1 MANDFLKVEGIEEL
15 TKKLKTLDDNVK
27 RTEVLKIQRRLA
39 KPLLDAY
46 REKLPE
52 SNKSRSR
59 LTGARTGK
67 RGNKKHREKSKLASH
82 NVFDYTGGNLKRA
95 TKIIS
100 VPKRYTGGNPSI
112 VIQPTSPKGSL
123 KTKKGKTK
131 DDAYY
136 RFMIVA
142 KGFKGSG
149 RGSRKGANTVVRD
162 ARNATLAATQG
173 MTTKEAEQKTAAYI
187 QKQINRL
194 SK

>member
-39 KPLLDAY
+39 KPIADVY
-46 REKLPE
+46 SGKLPQ
-52 SNKSRSR
+52 SNKPHSRY
-59 LTGARTGK
+59 TKGGGK
-67 RGNKKHREKSKLASH
+67 TTY
-82 NVFDYTGGNLKRA
+82 DPGNLAR
-95 TKIIS
+95 S
-100 VPKRYTGGNPSI
+100 VRVKTVGKNAAKGNPS
-112 VIQPTSPKGSL
+112 VQVLPD
-123 KTKKGKTK
+123 KKGNA
-131 DDAYY
+131 DGYY
-136 RFMIVA
+136 RFMVVK